1 VAEVGL
7 NQNDRSS
14 SVEQFCARSAKAREL
29 AGRFD
34 LDYTCISVGGRDYE
48 LIHPR
53 SVDDLISDEDFDRD
67 ERIPY
72 WANIWPSERILAEV
86 ISQQRGAGRK
96 LLELGCGVG
105 FAALVAAHVGFDV
118 LATDYYH
125 EAIEFA
131 RVNADENQLS
141 VAARMMD
148 WRDLPANLGKFD
160 YVIAAD
166 VLYEKPM
173 ARFIAD
179 VLVQTLAADGVA
191 YVADPCRTVAKSF
204 RDRCSERGLSF
215 RLHLE
220 TLVPFPPSD
229 VVVEVYELRRAR

>member
-1 VAEVGL
+1 MANVDKASGQEAARNDAEWI
-7 NQNDRSS
+7 RSP
-14 SVEQFCARSAKAREL
+14 RAREF
-29 AGRFD
+29 ARRFD
-34 LDYTCISVGGRDYE
+34 LDRTQIELGGFQYE

-53 SVDDLISDEDFDRD
+53 SVDDLISEEDFDLD

-131 RVNADENQLS
+131 RVNA
-141 VAARMMD
+141 
-148 WRDLPANLGKFD
+148 
-160 YVIAAD
+160 
-166 VLYEKPM
+166 
-173 ARFIAD
+173 
-179 VLVQTLAADGVA
+179 
-191 YVADPCRTVAKSF
+191 
-204 RDRCSERGLSF
+204 
-215 RLHLE
+215 
-220 TLVPFPPSD
+220 
-229 VVVEVYELRRAR
+229 